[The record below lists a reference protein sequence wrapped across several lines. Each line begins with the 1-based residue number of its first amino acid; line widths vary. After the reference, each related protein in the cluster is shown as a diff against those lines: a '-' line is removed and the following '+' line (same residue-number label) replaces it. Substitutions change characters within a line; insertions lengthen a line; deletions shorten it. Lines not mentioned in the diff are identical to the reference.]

1 MSDQQQ
7 QPSNKIQ
14 VSNYDKIRAM
24 AKNEDVIKSFTAVL
38 GSRTTAQAYISS
50 ALLAVAN
57 SSALM
62 ECTPASVMQVALRS
76 ATLRLSCDPA
86 LGQAYI
92 VPYNDHN
99 KGKVA
104 TLQLGYKG
112 IKQMG
117 LRTNKYR
124 FINPGRLY
132 EGQIIEQNQLTGQ
145 VVIRGQ
151 RTSDIVIGYFS
162 YFEYF
167 NGYSAFLYMTIEELW
182 AHAEHYSKSYQNA
195 IKYNRKDSLWQT
207 DFDAMAQKTVTRLNL
222 LRNGTL
228 NTEDATVLAAMEDE
242 AAQLHGDVIDTT
254 FENIQISDED
264 AAKIKGPE
272 RTVAQNLADL
282 GFEPEKKAEA
292 PVTPPTAETA
302 KQEPDPLDV
311 AEAEYSE
318 SQHCFYGQIQTP
330 DLQNML
336 NGMAKVKTPT
346 DDQKRKISFAKMILA
361 ARAKGRPVMA
371 IEPIPESQSK
381 EDPDREPDPFTEQ
394 PEIDFGQ
401 D

>member
-7 QPSNKIQ
+7 QNNKIQ

-24 AKNEDVIKSFTAVL
+24 AKNEDVIKSFAAVL
-38 GSRTTAQAYISS
+38 GSRTSAQAYISS

-92 VPYNDHN
+92 VPYNDRN

-151 RTSDIVIGYFS
+151 RTSDTVIGYFS

-182 AHAEHYSKSYQNA
+182 AHAERYSKSYQNA
-195 IKYNRKDSLWQT
+195 IKYNKKDSLWQT

-242 AAQLHGDVIDTT
+242 ASQLSGDVIDTT
-254 FENIQISDED
+254 FENIQVSDED

-272 RTVAQNLADL
+272 RTITQNMTDL
-282 GFEPEKKAEA
+282 GFEPEKKTEVPAAPIPAE
-292 PVTPPTAETA
+292 PA
-302 KQEPDPLDV
+302 KKEPDPIDL

-318 SQHCFYGQIQTP
+318 SHHCFYGQIETP
-330 DLQNML
+330 ALQQML
-336 NGMAKVKTPT
+336 NGLAKVKTPT
-346 DDQKRKISFAKMILA
+346 DDQKRKTEYGRLILA

-371 IEPIPESQSK
+371 IEPPSTEAEPEETDVFAQQEEIPF
-381 EDPDREPDPFTEQ
+381 DN
-394 PEIDFGQ
+394 
-401 D
+401 